1 MRFMVSGVAGGVLFA
16 LAALFC
22 SGDNWLSRV
31 PVDMFTH
38 DPELTGV
45 LVISYTAVCAV
56 VRVNITS
63 GSRELGRL
71 R

>member
-1 MRFMVSGVAGGVLFA
+1 MVSGVAGGVLFA
-16 LAALFC
+16 LIPLFC
-22 SGDNWLSRV
+22 SGESWLSRV

-38 DPELTGV
+38 VPELTGV
-45 LVISYTAVCAV
+45 LFMSYTAACAV
-56 VRVNITS
+56 VRAYITS